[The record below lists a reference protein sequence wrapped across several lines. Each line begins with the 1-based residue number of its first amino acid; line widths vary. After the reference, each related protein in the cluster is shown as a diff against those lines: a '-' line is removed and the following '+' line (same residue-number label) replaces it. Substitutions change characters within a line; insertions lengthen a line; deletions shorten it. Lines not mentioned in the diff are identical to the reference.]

1 MSKEKLMLNIRE
13 NTKDLHAMAES
24 TGFIKR
30 LFAEKASKDSYAEYL
45 FNLCFIYKTIEEE
58 MDKNKDN
65 EVIKPFIYEEL
76 KRGKAIEKDLE
87 LLLGEKMKEIIP
99 LKSTEVF
106 VNRLREVSKMQ
117 PELLVAHAYTRYLAD
132 LFGGRQMFSLMEDYY
147 KVDREALN
155 YHVFEGIK
163 DIKSFVGVYHNKL
176 NEISLPE
183 ELQDKFLN
191 EVNLTYL
198 FNVNVSEEMEFKLN
212 KSEK

>member
-1 MSKEKLMLNIRE
+1 MLNIRE

-45 FNLCFIYKTIEEE
+45 FNLHFIYKTIEEE

-76 KRGKAIEKDLE
+76 KRDKAIEKDLE

-106 VNRLREVSKMQ
+106 VNRLKEVSQSQ

-132 LFGGRQMFSLMEDYY
+132 LFGGRQMFSLMESYY

-155 YHVFEGIK
+155 YHVFEGIE
-163 DIKSFVGVYHNKL
+163 DIRSFVMVYHNKL
-176 NEISLPE
+176 NEINLPE

-198 FNVNVSEEMEFKLN
+198 FNVSVSEEMEFKLN